1 MGWGALLTA
10 LGCVHVAVILH
21 GSVSGAAEPCCTSN
35 ALVRLAMQGK
45 DYQSALPVLSQRG
58 PTRSSGL
65 GRAETA
71 KPTQPEGLRQCYIDA
86 RGRLVVLDASTAT
99 ESTSAGAT
107 RDAAAAG
114 S

>member
-65 GRAETA
+65 GRA
-71 KPTQPEGLRQCYIDA
+71 GLRQCYIDA